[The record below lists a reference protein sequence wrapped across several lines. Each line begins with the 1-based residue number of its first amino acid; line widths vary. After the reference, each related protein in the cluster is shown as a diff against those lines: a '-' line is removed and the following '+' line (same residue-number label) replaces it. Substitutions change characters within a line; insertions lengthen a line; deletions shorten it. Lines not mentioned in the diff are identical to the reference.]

1 MRNPGILTDE
11 SNIKVIV
18 KKGQVFKNDL
28 GFMGDAGEGGGKD
41 ARRLMMCMLDF
52 FFFFNSVL

>member
-1 MRNPGILTDE
+1 MDGDVLHNPGVLTDE

-28 GFMGDAGEGGGKD
+28 GFIGDAGAGGGKD
-41 ARRLMMCMLDF
+41 ARHLIMHI
-52 FFFFNSVL
+52 